1 MTCWLRKE
9 TLVLASDYIDFCT
22 GVQRAPPSESAEI
35 MRRLAK
41 ELELQ
46 YRSQFLSMSHAFLS
60 TCGSNPEPNACL
72 HSVMTML
79 VDDGKLNWG
88 RIVSLFAFTGVVA
101 TEMFSREDRVESCR
115 RLAETIA
122 DYLGGEKSDWLL
134 ENGGWVRTRGNVVM

>member
-46 YRSQFLSMSHAFLS
+46 YRSQFLSMSHTFLS
-60 TCGSNPEPNACL
+60 TCGSNPELNACL

-101 TEMFSREDRVESCR
+101 TEMFSREDGVESCR